1 MGDDSI
7 MKIAITG
14 GTGFVGRTLTSELVN
29 DGHEIYILSRNI
41 TNKKNEK
48 QITYVQWLND
58 GDHPESILEG
68 IDSIINL
75 AGESIN
81 SGRWTEDRKKSILES
96 RISATNEIL
105 RIIASLKKKPQ
116 SLINASAIGYYGISR
131 TDTYTEDSNKMGDD
145 FLARIVQKWE
155 TEAHKAESLGCRTV
169 YCRFGIIL
177 DKNDGALPKI
187 ALPYKLFVGGT
198 VGSGQQWLSWIHVKD
213 VVHGIKFLLE
223 NENINGAVNFTA
235 PYPVTMKDFGKKL
248 ASVLQRP
255 HWIPAPGFALKIMLG
270 EMSILVL
277 EGQKVLPTKLMNS
290 NYRFLFPDLKE
301 ALVDIYHH

>member
-1 MGDDSI
+1 

-14 GTGFVGRTLTSELVN
+14 GTGFVGRALASELVN
-29 DGHEIYILSRNI
+29 AGLEVFILSRNI
-41 TNKKNEK
+41 MNKRNDK

-58 GDHPESILEG
+58 GDRPETILEG

-81 SGRWTEDRKKSILES
+81 SGRWTEDRKRSILES
-96 RISATNEIL
+96 RVTATKEVL

-131 TDTYTEDSNKMGDD
+131 TDIFTEDSLKKGDD
-145 FLARIVQKWE
+145 FLAKTVQEWE
-155 TEAHKAESLGCRTV
+155 AEAYKAESLGCRTV

-177 DKNDGALPKI
+177 DKSDGALPRI

-198 VGSGQQWLSWIHVKD
+198 VGNGQQWLSWIHLKD
-213 VVHGIKFLLE
+213 VVNGIIFVLK
-223 NENINGAVNFTA
+223 NENMTGAVNFTA
-235 PYPVTMKDFGKKL
+235 PNPVSMKEFGKTL
-248 ASVLQRP
+248 ANVLQRP
-255 HWIPAPGFALKIMLG
+255 HWIPAPGFALKTLLG

-277 EGQKVLPTKLMNS
+277 EGQKVLPSKLTTFD
-290 NYRFLFPDLKE
+290 YPFLFSNLKE
-301 ALVDIYHH
+301 ALEDIFDKN